1 MKLLIVLFALVG
13 TGFARPGYD
22 GGLNNIESRFG
33 GSVPQSGQ
41 GGYGS
46 GQGGYAPSRQ
56 GEQIGYSGGPSF
68 QNNIR
73 EFGESVPKNGQGV
86 YGGGLSLQ
94 GGLGGYGGS
103 VTQSVQRGYGEI
115 GYGGSVP
122 QNGHRGYGGS
132 VPQSG
137 HKGYGQ
143 SGQGGY
149 GSGQGGYGRS
159 LPQSGQRGYS
169 GGPSRQVSL
178 GGYDEPVPQSGQ
190 EGYGAEF
197 GQAKH
202 DFYHHVHDK
211 HCDHHNHGH
220 Y

>member
-1 MKLLIVLFALVG
+1 VG

-46 GQGGYAPSRQ
+46 GQGGYAPSLQ
-56 GEQIGYSGGPSF
+56 GEQIGYSGGPRF
-68 QNNIR
+68 QSGIR
-73 EFGESVPKNGQGV
+73 EFGESVPKNGQGG
-86 YGGGLSLQ
+86 YGGGLSLK

-103 VTQSVQRGYGEI
+103 VPQSVQRGYG
-115 GYGGSVP
+115 G
-122 QNGHRGYGGS
+122 
-132 VPQSG
+132 
-137 HKGYGQ
+137 
-143 SGQGGY
+143 
-149 GSGQGGYGRS
+149 
-159 LPQSGQRGYS
+159 
-169 GGPSRQVSL
+169 
-178 GGYDEPVPQSGQ
+178 
-190 EGYGAEF
+190 EF

-202 DFYHHVHDK
+202 DLYHHVHDK